1 MEEDAITILVV
12 TNGPGNLKRNS
23 DYNKLM
29 LKGDTPSL
37 VNEAEYDDENSDNV
51 PRRKSKKSRLS

>member
-1 MEEDAITILVV
+1 MEEDAITILIV
-12 TNGPGNLKRNS
+12 TNGPGNLKSNS

-29 LKGDTPSL
+29 LKGDTPYL
-37 VNEAEYDDENSDNV
+37 VNEAEYDDENSDNI